1 MTAHIVATDR
11 DVDLVALIL
20 RAKIAE
26 GKLAVDIKP
35 YVENRRRRQEN
46 LYRKWCR
53 IIAAETGNDP
63 EHIHKYCAKKW
74 LGTECNVV
82 RFSWQGKT
90 VEREVDDIRS
100 TTELTVQDMS
110 HYMTQVREWTAS
122 TLGIMLPE
130 GE

>member
-26 GKLAVDIKP
+26 GKLAVEVKP
-35 YVENRRRRQEN
+35 YTENRRRCQNN
-46 LYRKWCR
+46 LYRRWVR
-53 IIAAETGNDP
+53 TIAAETGNDP
-63 EHIHKYCAKKW
+63 ELLHKW
-74 LGTECNVV
+74 LARKFLGSEMKVL

-90 VEREVDDIRS
+90 LEREVDDIRS
-100 TTELTVQDMS
+100 TTELSVKDMS
-110 HYMTQVREWTAS
+110 SYMTQVREWTAS

-130 GE
+130 SE

>member
-26 GKLAVDIKP
+26 GKLAVEVKP

-46 LYRKWCR
+46 LYRRWAR
-53 IIAAETGNDP
+53 IVAAETGNDP
-63 EHIHKYCAKKW
+63 EMLHKWWAQKF
-74 LGTECNVV
+74 LGMEHNVLT
-82 RFSWQGKT
+82 FTWKGST
-90 VEREVDDIRS
+90 VTREVDDIRS
-100 TTELTVQDMS
+100 TTELTVQDMNR
-110 HYMTQVREWTAS
+110 YMTQVREWTAS